1 MKLHYFGHSA
11 FSLNDGTY
19 TLVCDPFITENPW
32 TKTDPQDISCQFI
45 YISHGHGDHYGDA
58 ERIAKAN
65 DAIIIGTAEIAGK
78 AASMG
83 CKTHAMHIGGTVA
96 LPFGSLYLT
105 LAFHG
110 SGVPGGMASG
120 AIIEMGGKR
129 IYFAGDTALY
139 SDMKL
144 HSRFG
149 TIDYALL
156 PIGDNF
162 TMGAHDAALAASW
175 IAPRHVIPI
184 HYDTWPV
191 IHANPKEFKTYTEE
205 TYHIPVTLVTPDS
218 TVEL

>member
-58 ERIAKAN
+58 E
-65 DAIIIGTAEIAGK
+65 
-78 AASMG
+78 S
-83 CKTHAMHIGGTVA
+83 IGGTVA

-191 IHANPKEFKTYTEE
+191 IHDNPKEFKTYTEE